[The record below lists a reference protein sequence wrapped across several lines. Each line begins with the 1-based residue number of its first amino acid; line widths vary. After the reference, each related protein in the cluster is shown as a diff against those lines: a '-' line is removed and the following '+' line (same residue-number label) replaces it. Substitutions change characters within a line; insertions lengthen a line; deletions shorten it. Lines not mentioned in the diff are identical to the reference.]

1 MQTIVGYKA
10 VTDVPTLTTLK
21 QSTSSQLSYSA
32 KEAVN
37 QLPNTGGSNS
47 NLLSVIGVFVLGL
60 LGFISKKKENN

>member
-1 MQTIVGYKA
+1 M
-10 VTDVPTLTTLK
+10 
-21 QSTSSQLSYSA
+21 
-32 KEAVN
+32 N

>member
-1 MQTIVGYKA
+1 
-10 VTDVPTLTTLK
+10 
-21 QSTSSQLSYSA
+21 LSYSA

-47 NLLSVIGVFVLGL
+47 NLLSVIGVFALGL